1 MSDQI
6 KDLCCDVDVES
17 MVNQPIAL
25 VPSVKSSAL
34 RMQLPASPAQA
45 ALFNGGPISLFSQT
59 NGNAAANGFV
69 SGDVAISTFFCAF
82 LIRGF
87 AIRLASGPR
96 ALAIAGYAVAAPA
109 AGASAG
115 CVPAIPGPPGPGDAW
130 FNATL
135 NANQDAAEALFWFAE
150 AYRLEVLLAC
160 FYQLFDERVADFGTI
175 SADCMC
181 GFGTA
186 QSEVQTL
193 IAEANDRAL
202 EIGSPFQFILPMSS
216 GGGCC
221 GVGTP
226 TPLGAHLAPVQW
238 LGTDFE
244 GAYGGVYPVPT
255 CLVITPGQPF
265 QMRLTL
271 DDNADYA
278 LKKLQKLISAPT
290 EQTIGAAWTNQ
301 LCVTTP
307 IVTLPFGGT
316 VGGTVIAPAGT
327 LPAGT
332 FTVSATGVVTLAV
345 AGSIVP
351 AFGSAPIAVA
361 AGTTLAAA
369 GVPPT
374 AAIVGSTSTAIGK
387 SSTIPMK
394 TGYITIEI
402 DILGYDLEPEEAIY
416 FFSMYSGLF
425 SPLIRSMYMSSSSGW
440 IGNQLGVIG
449 TKVAGLNPG
458 IGVAGL
464 LQVGAEKAPQA
475 AQ

>member
-1 MSDQI
+1 
-6 KDLCCDVDVES
+6 
-17 MVNQPIAL
+17 
-25 VPSVKSSAL
+25 
-34 RMQLPASPAQA
+34 
-45 ALFNGGPISLFSQT
+45 
-59 NGNAAANGFV
+59 
-69 SGDVAISTFFCAF
+69 
-82 LIRGF
+82 
-87 AIRLASGPR
+87 
-96 ALAIAGYAVAAPA
+96 
-109 AGASAG
+109 
-115 CVPAIPGPPGPGDAW
+115 
-130 FNATL
+130 
-135 NANQDAAEALFWFAE
+135 
-150 AYRLEVLLAC
+150 
-160 FYQLFDERVADFGTI
+160 
-175 SADCMC
+175 
-181 GFGTA
+181 
-186 QSEVQTL
+186 
-193 IAEANDRAL
+193 
-202 EIGSPFQFILPMSS
+202 
-216 GGGCC
+216 
-221 GVGTP
+221 
-226 TPLGAHLAPVQW
+226 
-238 LGTDFE
+238 
-244 GAYGGVYPVPT
+244 
-255 CLVITPGQPF
+255 
-265 QMRLTL
+265 MRLTL